1 MTLDPVLLRL
11 ALVVLVVAGCAM
23 AGAWWRRRD
32 GRLDPSAR
40 PVENGDGPGLHP
52 DELRALGLDAQRP
65 AAAVLFGAP
74 SCRPCGNVRQ
84 VLSEV
89 AAHRPHF
96 GWVSVDAGEHLD
108 LVRRHRVL
116 RVPTL
121 FVIDRSGA
129 IVARTSGVPQ
139 REDLLAL
146 VDRHA
151 GAESR

>member
-11 ALVVLVVAGCAM
+11 VVVALVVVGCILT
-23 AGAWWRRRD
+23 GVWWQRRD
-32 GRLDPSAR
+32 GRLEPDTNRRVTSEPS
-40 PVENGDGPGLHP
+40 LHP
-52 DELRALGLDAQRP
+52 NELRALGLDPERP

-74 SCRPCGNVRQ
+74 SCRPCRNVRE
-84 VLSEV
+84 VLSDV

-108 LVRRHRVL
+108 LTRRHRVL

-129 IVARTSGVPQ
+129 IVARTSGVPH
-139 REDLLAL
+139 RDDLLAV

-151 GAESR
+151 GAHAG